1 MMDPNLNVCTMWL
14 WYVMWQWGKGGIY
27 DKIIYNFGPLML
39 QHIEQ
44 AAANRLNRPNS
55 ETDANHRVRRT

>member
-1 MMDPNLNVCTMWL
+1 MIDPNLNVYTM

-27 DKIIYNFGPLML
+27 DKIIYNFRPLML

-44 AAANRLNRPNS
+44 AAANI
-55 ETDANHRVRRT
+55 